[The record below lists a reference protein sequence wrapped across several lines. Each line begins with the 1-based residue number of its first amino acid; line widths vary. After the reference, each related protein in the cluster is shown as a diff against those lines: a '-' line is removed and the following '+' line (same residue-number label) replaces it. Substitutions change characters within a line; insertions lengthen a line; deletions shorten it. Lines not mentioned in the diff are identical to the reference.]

1 MIIVVAIAIL
11 IMALLLNLGSGATIT
26 AADQRKGREA
36 AERQRQNI
44 NRLLDETAKKQNV
57 YYNHTCQIFEKDF
70 NYDGSPKHSG
80 AKRLPHG

>member
-1 MIIVVAIAIL
+1 MLGIIAFAFGLFCV
-11 IMALLLNLGSGATIT
+11 LLSTASGASIT

-36 AERQRQNI
+36 AERQRQNT

-57 YYNHTCQIFEKDF
+57 YYNRTCNIFEKDF
-70 NYDGSPKHSG
+70 NYDGSPKHPG